1 MTGFRFR
8 EEESSSTGTIVG
20 LLAGAAAGFALGLYV
35 TKRYGGI
42 DGIAQRVRKGRK
54 RALAAMEAMGSE
66 DDDLYNFDDDDLNE
80 EAADEG
86 EEQDMD
92 LEFRVLEAFRNDP
105 VLSERAVDIGA
116 IGTATIEL
124 AGWVE
129 TEREAELA
137 VTVARGV
144 PGVDNVVNRLSVGP
158 DEEQFDENAKRFRE
172 ADPALKDGQWEG
184 NTVGIGKRRQGRSD
198 QPDRHADPRVDLE
211 ERWSATDQA
220 LKHAADDL

>member
-54 RALAAMEAMGSE
+54 RALAAMEAMGGE
-66 DDDLYNFDDDDLNE
+66 DDDLYNFDDDDLEDATE
-80 EAADEG
+80 EA
-86 EEQDMD
+86 EEEDMD
-92 LEFRVLEAFRNDP
+92 LEFRVLETFRNDP
-105 VLSERAVDIGA
+105 VLCERAVDIGA

-124 AGWVE
+124 AGWVD
-129 TEREAELA
+129 TEREAERA
-137 VTVARGV
+137 VTLARGV
-144 PGVDNVVNRLSVGP
+144 PGVDNVVNRLSVGA
-158 DEEQFDENAKRFRE
+158 DEEQFDETAKRFRE
-172 ADPALKDGQWEG
+172 ADPALKDAQWEG
-184 NTVGIGKRRQGRSD
+184 NTVGIGKRRQGTSD